1 MTSAYLFEPE
11 YENDDEIDTVLE
23 YHGIQYVNYENRS
36 GTRNW
41 CSCEK
46 CVVMTTDQESM
57 CCQEYDKIK
66 HLAGNYEC
74 ITQNNLFEK
83 LVLDKDVL
91 TITRHQLILKSKN
104 KTKRQL
110 LSVDEAENKLW
121 RYLAYKNFTSWI
133 NAWTTI
139 GKGNRV
145 VIPSCSI
152 AKIRSVF
159 PEKNGVYVGFRPSEK
174 NPD

>member
-11 YENDDEIDTVLE
+11 YQNDDEIDTFSE
-23 YHGIQYVNYENRS
+23 YSGVQYVNFENRS

-41 CSCEK
+41 CKCEK
-46 CVVMTTDQESM
+46 CIVMTTNQESI
-57 CCQEYDKIK
+57 CCQEYDNIK
-66 HLAGNYEC
+66 HLVGNNAC

-83 LVLDKDVL
+83 LVLDRDVL
-91 TITRHQLILKSKN
+91 NITRHQLILKSKN

-110 LSVDEAENKLW
+110 LCVDEPENKFW
-121 RYLAYKNFTSWI
+121 RYISYKNFTSWI
-133 NAWTTI
+133 NACTTI
-139 GKGNRV
+139 EIGNRV

-152 AKIRSVF
+152 VKIRSSF

-174 NPD
+174 NPN

>member
-1 MTSAYLFEPE
+1 MTSAYLFELE
-11 YENDDEIDTVLE
+11 YENDDEINSFLE
-23 YHGIQYVNYENRS
+23 YSAIQYVNYENRS

-46 CVVMTTDQESM
+46 CVVMTTNQESV
-57 CCQEYDKIK
+57 CCQEYANIK
-66 HLAGNYEC
+66 HLIRNYTF

-83 LVLDKDVL
+83 LILDRDVL
-91 TITRHQLILKSKN
+91 NITRYQLILKSKN

-110 LSVDEAENKLW
+110 LSVDEPENKLW

-133 NAWTTI
+133 NAWTAI

-152 AKIRSVF
+152 AKIRSLF
-159 PEKNGVYVGFRPSEK
+159 PERNGIYVGFRPGEK

>member
-11 YENDDEIDTVLE
+11 YENYDEIDTVLE

-36 GTRNW
+36 GTSNW

-57 CCQEYDKIK
+57 CCHEYDKIK
-66 HLAGNYEC
+66 HLAGNYAC

-110 LSVDEAENKLW
+110 PSVDEAENKLW

-133 NAWTTI
+133 NAWDKFE
-139 GKGNRV
+139 KGT
-145 VIPSCSI
+145 
-152 AKIRSVF
+152 
-159 PEKNGVYVGFRPSEK
+159 E
-174 NPD
+174 

>member
-1 MTSAYLFEPE
+1 
-11 YENDDEIDTVLE
+11 
-23 YHGIQYVNYENRS
+23 
-36 GTRNW
+36 
-41 CSCEK
+41 
-46 CVVMTTDQESM
+46 MTTDQESM

-66 HLAGNYEC
+66 YLAGNYAC

-121 RYLAYKNFTSWI
+121 RY
-133 NAWTTI
+133 
-139 GKGNRV
+139 
-145 VIPSCSI
+145 
-152 AKIRSVF
+152 
-159 PEKNGVYVGFRPSEK
+159 
-174 NPD
+174 

>member
-1 MTSAYLFEPE
+1 MTSAYLFEPQ

-66 HLAGNYEC
+66 HLAGNYAS

-83 LVLDKDVL
+83 LVLDKD
-91 TITRHQLILKSKN
+91 ITPSI
-104 KTKRQL
+104 
-110 LSVDEAENKLW
+110 
-121 RYLAYKNFTSWI
+121 NF
-133 NAWTTI
+133 
-139 GKGNRV
+139 
-145 VIPSCSI
+145 
-152 AKIRSVF
+152 KI
-159 PEKNGVYVGFRPSEK
+159 
-174 NPD
+174 